1 MALIFRKALWCREV
15 WYIILSEIIGYFFGF
30 SFLSFEQEECYF
42 LKISYGFGEIF
53 IATFKRYLIPERE
66 VFQNS
71 GTDKNHVFILL
82 LLYLG

>member
-1 MALIFRKALWCREV
+1 MVYNFVRDHRL
-15 WYIILSEIIGYFFGF
+15 FFWI
-30 SFLSFEQEECYF
+30 SFFYHLNKKNVIF

-53 IATFKRYLIPERE
+53 IATFKRYLISERE

>member
-1 MALIFRKALWCREV
+1 MVYNFVSNHRL
-15 WYIILSEIIGYFFGF
+15 FFGF
-30 SFLSFEQEECYF
+30 SFLEECYF

-66 VFQNS
+66 VFQNT

>member
-1 MALIFRKALWCREV
+1 MALIFRKVLWCREV

-30 SFLSFEQEECYF
+30 SFLNKKNVIF